1 MTVRVMHANEET
13 GRWQQQ
19 TLIEAIR
26 LRETMWGPIEDLA
39 ESRRARA
46 AGGPFAQRIWLRAAA
61 LARRDGLQ
69 QAWMQ
74 WWQGAR
80 WLLVLMAIFALLAGA
95 GAAAGALG
103 DGTRPVNVLLALG
116 ALLGLH
122 VLTLFFWLF
131 SLAWAG
137 KGVGGGSWAGDAWLW
152 LSRRMVKGE
161 GSLVPQAFV
170 AVLAR
175 RRSQPWL
182 LGMISHGLW
191 ILALLAAL
199 CTLLAL
205 LASRR
210 YQFNWETTL
219 LSPDAFVWL
228 TERIGALPSY
238 LGFSMPDAQT
248 IRISDGLHVLDA
260 QAQAQWS
267 GWLLG
272 ALVVYGLVP
281 RVLALAWSIWRWVR
295 YSAGLQLDDSL
306 PGLAELRPRLMPAS
320 EPTGVDRLAAP
331 DTVAHIQEGPESV
344 LLVDAVC
351 VVGLELAPERAWPPS
366 FMQADMQDLGRVDSR
381 AERLAVL
388 GRLQQAAPSQ
398 LLMVCDAG
406 QTPDRGMVATLVE
419 WAQMARRADVILL
432 DAAAAQADPERRR
445 SWHERLSAAGFA
457 PDQVHDCWPP
467 ALTESTP

>member
-1 MTVRVMHANEET
+1 MNMNAAESA

-19 TLIEAIR
+19 TLIEAVR
-26 LRETMWGPIEDLA
+26 LRETLWGPVEDLS
-39 ESRRARA
+39 ESRLARA
-46 AGGPFAQRIWLRAAA
+46 AGGPFEQRVWRRALA

-69 QAWMQ
+69 LAWQQ
-74 WWQGAR
+74 WWQAAR
-80 WLLVLMAIFALLAGA
+80 WLLVLMAVVALVAGA

-103 DGTRPVNVLLALG
+103 DGSRPVNVLLALG

-122 VLTLFFWLF
+122 LLTLLFWLF
-131 SLAWAG
+131 SLAWTG

-152 LSRRMVKGE
+152 LSRRMVKGQA
-161 GSLVPQAFV
+161 SLVPQAFA

-182 LGMISHGLW
+182 FGMVSHGLW
-191 ILALLAAL
+191 ILALGSAVI
-199 CTLLAL
+199 TLLLL

-228 TERIGALPSY
+228 TERIGVLPSL

-272 ALVVYGLVP
+272 ALVVYGVLP
-281 RVLALAWSIWRWVR
+281 RVAALVWSVWQWSRH
-295 YSAGLQLDDSL
+295 SAALCLDDSL

-320 EPTGVDRLAAP
+320 EPTGVDVLASP
-331 DTVAHIQEGPESV
+331 DTVAHIQPALDAALPADSV
-344 LLVDAVC
+344 C
-351 VVGLELAPERAWPPS
+351 MVGLELAPEQPWPPS
-366 FMQADMQDLGRVDSR
+366 FLSPDMQDLGRVDAR
-381 AERLAVL
+381 AERLAIL
-388 GRLQQAAPSQ
+388 GRLQAAAPRR

-406 QTPDRGMVATLVE
+406 QTPDRGIVATLVE
-419 WAQMARRADVILL
+419 WAQLARQADVILM
-432 DAAAAQADPERRR
+432 DSPTAPVSPERRQ
-445 SWHERLSAAGFA
+445 SWHQRLGAAGFA
-457 PDQVHDCWPP
+457 AVQIHDQWP
-467 ALTESTP
+467 AAETEETP